1 LEQDLRDA
9 YTVELY
15 GDDPKKRDL
24 LLKETPDIELKRTNL
39 DAKITELDRALF
51 TLSKLASQLGTLELA
66 QEQQ

>member
-1 LEQDLRDA
+1 
-9 YTVELY
+9 
-15 GDDPKKRDL
+15 